1 MRIDLFLK
9 LMGIAKTRMI
19 AKRMCEKAQVL
30 LEGKPVKPS
39 AEVKVG
45 EILQIL
51 IPERE
56 GKVQILEIPQ
66 THSVAKHD
74 RALFIKKIEKT

>member
-30 LEGKPVKPS
+30 LGGGTVKPS
-39 AEVKVG
+39 LEVKVG
-45 EILQIL
+45 EVFEIL

-56 GKVQILEIPQ
+56 GKIEVLGIPEGN
-66 THSVAKHD
+66 SVAKHD
-74 RALFIKKIEKT
+74 REKYIKRS

>member
-19 AKRMCEKAQVL
+19 AKRMCEKTQVL
-30 LEGKPVKPS
+30 LEGKPIKPS
-39 AEVKVG
+39 QEVKVG
-45 EILQIL
+45 EMLEIL

-56 GKVQILEIPQ
+56 GRIQILEIPQ
-66 THSVAKHD
+66 TNSVAKND
-74 RALFIKKIEKT
+74 RVKFIKKIEET

>member
-39 AEVKVG
+39 AEIKAG
-45 EILQIL
+45 EVLEIL

-56 GKVQILEIPQ
+56 GRIQILEIPQ
-66 THSVAKHD
+66 TNSVAKHD
-74 RALFIKKIEKT
+74 REKFIKKIEN

>member
-19 AKRMCEKAQVL
+19 AKRMCEKGQVL
-30 LEGKPVKPS
+30 LGGKPVKPS
-39 AEVKVG
+39 MEVKVG
-45 EILQIL
+45 QVFEIL

-56 GKVQILEIPQ
+56 GKIEVLGIPEGN
-66 THSVAKHD
+66 SVAKND
-74 RALFIKKIEKT
+74 RALFIKKIEN

>member
-1 MRIDLFLK
+1 
-9 LMGIAKTRMI
+9 MI

-39 AEVKVG
+39 MEVKAG
-45 EILQIL
+45 EVLEIL

-56 GKVQILEIPQ
+56 GRIQVLEIPGAK
-66 THSVAKHD
+66 SVAKQD
-74 RALFIKKIEKT
+74 RVKFIKKIENAEEIKN